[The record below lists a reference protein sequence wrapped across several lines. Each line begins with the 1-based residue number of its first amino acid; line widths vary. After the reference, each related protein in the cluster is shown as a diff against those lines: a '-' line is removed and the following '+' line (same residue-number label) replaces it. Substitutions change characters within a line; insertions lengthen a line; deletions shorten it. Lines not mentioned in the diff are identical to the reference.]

1 MVNKGIMENYLTQ
14 QKNMVNS
21 QVTQAQSL
29 KRKRN
34 NMYSNASSVASS
46 STGSVP
52 SSVSSNTLS
61 TTSNN
66 GSYQGNV
73 AGPQQPAYPIASPVV
88 GPYGP
93 GSIVS
98 SQQYSSAPSTLK
110 SLNTHPVTTNNAKR
124 NTPFTRAENEK
135 AVSSV
140 SAATLVADQYERY
153 QRDLEQ
159 LQKATA
165 NSRAQTIET
174 TKKALYNQ
182 REAFKKRL
190 IEAAQKLLQTVALIK
205 TMETELNKNVK
216 LKRSV
221 PFAIGKIFGQ

>member
-1 MVNKGIMENYLTQ
+1 MVNEQMMANYLTQ
-14 QKNMVNS
+14 QEQAVNS
-21 QVTQAQSL
+21 QATQAQSL

-34 NMYSNASSVASS
+34 NGYSNASL
-46 STGSVP
+46 TGSVQ

-66 GSYQGNV
+66 GSYQASV

-98 SQQYSSAPSTLK
+98 SQQYSQQYSSAPSSLK

-153 QRDLEQ
+153 QRELQQ
-159 LQKATA
+159 LQQTTA
-165 NSRAQTIET
+165 NSRTQTIET

-221 PFAIGKIFGQ
+221 PFAVGKIFGQ